1 MDKQT
6 IHLITLIIAII
17 GSNAWSHTSLS
28 DRISEVESRLSD
40 RINEVESR
48 LSDRISEVESKLSD
62 RMTALETRVA
72 ALETRVDG
80 IDKRLVIVE
89 TSLKANNQY
98 IARVLSQGKS
108 RTPATP

>member
-6 IHLITLIIAII
+6 IHLITLIVAII

-28 DRISEVESRLSD
+28 GRIS
-40 RINEVESR
+40 EVESR
-48 LSDRISEVESKLSD
+48 LSDRISEVESRLSSRITAVEARITTMEA
-62 RMTALETRVA
+62 RM
-72 ALETRVDG
+72 DD

-108 RTPATP
+108 GTPAKP

>member
-17 GSNAWSHTSLS
+17 GSSTWSHANLS
-28 DRISEVESRLSD
+28 DRISGVESNLSD
-40 RINEVESR
+40 RIV
-48 LSDRISEVESKLSD
+48 
-62 RMTALETRVA
+62 ALEG
-72 ALETRVDG
+72 RVDNIEARMDA

-98 IARVLSQGKS
+98 IARVLSQSKS
-108 RTPATP
+108 GILTKP